1 MGYAGKRAI
10 PESRF
15 PGMPSGEKMNELKR
29 FVSKNRDLPGFAFL
43 RALIRECDGQDV
55 VEYCLLIAVVVLG
68 AAAALSGF
76 QNIIGNVWSKIS
88 SNLNST
94 N

>member
-1 MGYAGKRAI
+1 MGTFREARDSGTA
-10 PESRF
+10 F
-15 PGMPSGEKMNELKR
+15 PGEPGGKKMNELKR
-29 FVSKNRDLPGFAFL
+29 FVNNAADVRGFGPL

-76 QNIIGNVWSKIS
+76 QNTIGNVWSKIS

>member
-1 MGYAGKRAI
+1 
-10 PESRF
+10 
-15 PGMPSGEKMNELKR
+15 MNELKR
-29 FVSKNRDLPGFAFL
+29 FVNDNRAVPGFAPL
-43 RALIRECDGQDV
+43 RAFIRDCDGQDI
-55 VEYCLLIAVVVLG
+55 VEYGLLIAVVVLG

-76 QNIIGNVWSKIS
+76 QNIIGSVWSRIS